1 MCKGNVL
8 SLNISEKKG
17 TKKEGVKTVTL
28 IEDFGVENDAHAGK
42 GHRQVS
48 LLADESIDIVR
59 AEGLDL
65 KSGDFGENITTKGI
79 ELYTLPVGTKLKIS
93 DAILEITQIGK
104 SCHAG
109 CEISKQVGE
118 CIMPKQGVF
127 AKVIKG
133 GIVNV
138 NDTIEVL

>member
-17 TKKEGVKTVTL
+17 TKKTSVETIRL
-28 IEDFGVENDAHAGK
+28 IEDFGVENDAHG
-42 GHRQVS
+42 GGERQVS
-48 LLADESIDIVR
+48 LLADESIDIMR
-59 AEGLDL
+59 KGQSLN
-65 KSGDFGENITTKGI
+65 SGDFGENITTKGI
-79 ELYTLPVGTKLKIS
+79 ELYTLPKGTKLKIS
-93 DAILEITQIGK
+93 DTILEITQIGK
-104 SCHAG
+104 TCHSG
-109 CEISKQVGE
+109 CEIAREVGE

-133 GIVNV
+133 GVLNV